1 MSTYIFCLV
10 SSTVKVC
17 ILEMGQVCPSDTQE
31 LKFSPTMRQ
40 SRWKGQTSRLLEVVM
55 QVIAWTP

>member
-1 MSTYIFCLV
+1 MSTYVFCLV

-31 LKFSPTMRQ
+31 LKFSPRCEAEPVER
-40 SRWKGQTSRLLEVVM
+40 SD
-55 QVIAWTP
+55 